1 MINVIYPFC
10 FLYDYMRNDLRY
22 VVNVGRLWFGLV
34 SILLKS
40 RVLIFPLV
48 NPWLSLET
56 LSLLF
61 FLIFYTE
68 NMVQLSLKGTEE
80 T

>member
-10 FLYDYMRNDLRY
+10 FLYEYMRNDLRY

-40 RVLIFPLV
+40 RVVIFPLV
-48 NPWLSLET
+48 NPWLSLEM

-80 T
+80 I

>member
-48 NPWLSLET
+48 NPWLSLEM

>member
-10 FLYDYMRNDLRY
+10 FLYKYMRNDLRY

-40 RVLIFPLV
+40 RVIIFPLV
-48 NPWLSLET
+48 NPWLSSEM

-80 T
+80 I